1 VPPET
6 AAHLHWAETWLKA
19 RVIRYGENVEALLA
33 RGRAVLATDFIQA
46 SRERKLLAATLAE
59 LFTSEA
65 DLLLTP
71 TVAVAATCP
80 TQKTLEL
87 GHHEFDPI
95 DVMMHFLCVFSLAGV
110 PACSTPAGFDADGM
124 PLSLQI
130 IGRLLDDARVLSAG
144 RAFEAARPS
153 SAFLPIFRTVRAQL
167 RSRIVRRIPAGDRA
181 GTKTGRLI
189 GGSLQPWS

>member
-6 AAHLHWAETWLKA
+6 AAQHLHWAETWFKA
-19 RVIRYGENVEALLA
+19 RVIRYGEDVETLLA

-59 LFTSEA
+59 LFSTEA

-95 DVMMHFLCVFSLAGV
+95 DVMIHFLCGFSLAGV
-110 PACSTPAGFDADGM
+110 PALAVPAGFDADGM

-130 IGRLLDDARVLSAG
+130 IGRRLDDARVLSAG
-144 RAFEAARPS
+144 RAFEAARPW
-153 SAFLPIFRTVRAQL
+153 SAFRPIL
-167 RSRIVRRIPAGDRA
+167 GRSAASFAAGSSDRPNRRR
-181 GTKTGRLI
+181 RL
-189 GGSLQPWS
+189 